1 MHSKQMAASV
11 LRGRA
16 FHQLSI
22 PCRYESPGATTS
34 PASAELVLTINEH
47 SANTPA
53 VNRPGF
59 FRSSAPPVV
68 LLGAACLSFSLVGV
82 AIAATPYS
90 SATVTKVENRVAYG
104 EQNSKVTRPAAV
116 RDVVRENNFLLSQ
129 KASRAEL
136 EYPDGSVVRI
146 GQNTVFSFDSDTRTL
161 SLTKG
166 SLLFYVPKGSGGG
179 KIKTPSL
186 TAAITGTAGK
196 VSENYIA
203 IVEGVVRL
211 EPSGRLVREGEFA
224 RRNADGTIT
233 IGRFDPATATAGQLV
248 NFNGVMPG
256 FQERELAG
264 LGRDLPFPDLRQFE
278 VLQRT
283 QNLPSAIEQH
293 FPPPPDPKPPEADR
307 PRRQVVVPPPRNDP
321 APRPRPGNGGE
332 Y

>member
-1 MHSKQMAASV
+1 M
-11 LRGRA
+11 
-16 FHQLSI
+16 
-22 PCRYESPGATTS
+22 
-34 PASAELVLTINEH
+34 
-47 SANTPA
+47 
-53 VNRPGF
+53 
-59 FRSSAPPVV
+59 
-68 LLGAACLSFSLVGV
+68 SFSLVGV
-82 AIAATPYS
+82 AIAATPYT
-90 SATVTKVENRVAYG
+90 SATVTKVENRVGYG
-104 EQNSKVTRPAAV
+104 ERTNPNRTRPAAP
-116 RDVVRENNFLLSQ
+116 RDVVRENNFLLS
-129 KASRAEL
+129 KTASRAEL

-161 SLTKG
+161 ELKEG

-256 FQERELAG
+256 FQERDLAG
-264 LGRDLPFPDLRQFE
+264 LGRDLPYPDLRQFE

-283 QNLPSAIEQH
+283 QNLPSAIDQH
-293 FPPPPDPKPPEADR
+293 FPPPPDPKPEVDR